1 MKTDLKSVLTRSS
14 ATLWQD
20 AMGAVSLI
28 VLLMVGLNLP
38 ALV

>member
-1 MKTDLKSVLTRSS
+1 MKTDLKSVLARTSS
-14 ATLWQD
+14 TLWQD

-28 VLLMVGLNLP
+28 VMLMVGLNLP